1 MTVINYQDREIT
13 CKIVYFGPAR
23 SGKTTNLQWIHEQ
36 VPSDR
41 RGDIVSIATQ
51 SDRTLFFD
59 FLPLDLG
66 VISGFTTRLNLYTVP
81 GQPQYE
87 STRRIVLKG
96 ADGVVFVADSRAE
109 MLDEN
114 AGALADLHV
123 YLHSHGVDPRTV
135 PLVMQYNKQD
145 LPSQLRTSSD
155 ELDKV
160 LNYRRVPRIAAAA
173 LRGAGVFHALNAVT
187 TAVLHQLAERSR
199 PAEQVA

>member
-1 MTVINYQDREIT
+1 MPLINYQDREIT

-23 SGKTTNLQWIHEQ
+23 SGKTTNLQWIHDH
-36 VPSDR
+36 VSRDR
-41 RGDIVSIATQ
+41 RGDIVSLATQ

-66 VISGFTTRLNLYTVP
+66 VISGFTTRLNLFTVP

-96 ADGVVFVADSRAE
+96 ADGVVFVADSHAS

-114 AGALADLHV
+114 VGALADLHV
-123 YLHSHGVDPRTV
+123 YLHSHGIDPRTV

-145 LPSQLRTSSD
+145 LPAQLRTSAD

-160 LNYRRVPRIAAAA
+160 LNYRKVPRIAAAA
-173 LRGAGVFHALNAVT
+173 LRGAGVFQALNAVT
-187 TAVLHQLAERSR
+187 TAVLQHIAERNRTS
-199 PAEQVA
+199 EQVA